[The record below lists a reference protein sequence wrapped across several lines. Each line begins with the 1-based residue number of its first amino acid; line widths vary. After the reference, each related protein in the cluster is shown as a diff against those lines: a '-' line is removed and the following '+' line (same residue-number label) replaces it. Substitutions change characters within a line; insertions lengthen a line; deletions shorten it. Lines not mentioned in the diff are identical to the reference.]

1 MKQGSVLHERG
12 ETNSCPTRDFE
23 KEGEKKLFHHEEEY
37 NSGDIFFITI
47 NKKHF

>member
-23 KEGEKKLFHHEEEY
+23 KEGEKNFSIMRK
-37 NSGDIFFITI
+37 NTI
-47 NKKHF
+47 QVTYFLLQ